1 MASSTAPT
9 RQFPEGFVWGTA
21 TAAFQ
26 VEGAVHEDGRG
37 QSIWDTFTHTP
48 GLVVDGTNADV
59 ACDHYHRYAGDVAMM
74 ADLGVDSYRF
84 SIAWPRVVPSG
95 SGTVN
100 AAGLDF
106 YRRLVDALLERDIAP
121 LATLYHWDLPQP
133 LQDAGGWTNRDTAE
147 RFAEYAAVVGEALGD
162 RVPTITTFNEPWC
175 SAFLGYSSGVH
186 APAIKDNASSLAA
199 VHHLNLA
206 HGLGV
211 AALRSTMP
219 STGQVSLTLNPA
231 VVRPATD
238 SDADADAARH
248 VDGLANRIFLE
259 PVLRGRYPK
268 DVLDDLTHITDWSFV
283 HDGDTAIINVPIDVL
298 GINYY
303 SPTRVTAATPE
314 LRAALH
320 GGWVNDP
327 MSADQPSQFPGTD
340 LAFAVPQEGP
350 YTAMG
355 WRIEPGSLTELLVR
369 IHQDYPGIPLMVT
382 ENGCAFPDQPG
393 PDGVVHDDDRIAYL
407 TGHIAAVHDAIAQG
421 VDVRGYYCWSL
432 MDNFEWAWGLS
443 KRFGLVHV
451 DFDTS
456 ERTWKDSA
464 RWYQQVISRNGLA

>member
-1 MASSTAPT
+1 
-9 RQFPEGFVWGTA
+9 
-21 TAAFQ
+21 
-26 VEGAVHEDGRG
+26 
-37 QSIWDTFTHTP
+37 
-48 GLVVDGTNADV
+48 
-59 ACDHYHRYAGDVAMM
+59 
-74 ADLGVDSYRF
+74 
-84 SIAWPRVVPSG
+84 
-95 SGTVN
+95 
-100 AAGLDF
+100 
-106 YRRLVDALLERDIAP
+106 
-121 LATLYHWDLPQP
+121 
-133 LQDAGGWTNRDTAE
+133 
-147 RFAEYAAVVGEALGD
+147 
-162 RVPTITTFNEPWC
+162 
-175 SAFLGYSSGVH
+175 
-186 APAIKDNASSLAA
+186 
-199 VHHLNLA
+199 
-206 HGLGV
+206 
-211 AALRSTMP
+211 
-219 STGQVSLTLNPA
+219 
-231 VVRPATD
+231 
-238 SDADADAARH
+238 
-248 VDGLANRIFLE
+248 
-259 PVLRGRYPK
+259 
-268 DVLDDLTHITDWSFV
+268 
-283 HDGDTAIINVPIDVL
+283 
-298 GINYY
+298 
-303 SPTRVTAATPE
+303 
-314 LRAALH
+314 
-320 GGWVNDP
+320 

>member
-1 MASSTAPT
+1 MTSTSAPS
-9 RQFPEGFVWGTA
+9 RQFPEDFVWGTA

-48 GLVVDGTNADV
+48 GLVVDGTDADL
-59 ACDHYHRYAGDVAMM
+59 ACDHYHRYAEDVALM
-74 ADLGVDSYRF
+74 ADLGLDSYRF
-84 SIAWPRVVPSG
+84 SLAWPRIVPTG
-95 SGTVN
+95 SGAVN
-100 AAGLDF
+100 HAGLDF
-106 YRRLVDALLERDIAP
+106 YSRLVDELLERDITP

-133 LQDAGGWTNRDTAE
+133 LQDAGGWTNRVTAE
-147 RFAEYAAVVGEALGD
+147 LFAEYAAVVGAALGD
-162 RVPTITTFNEPWC
+162 RIPTITTFNEPWC
-175 SAFLGYSSGVH
+175 SAFLGYGSGVH
-186 APAIKDNASSLAA
+186 APAIKHNASSLAA

-219 STGQVSLTLNPA
+219 AGGQVSITLNLA
-231 VVRPATD
+231 VVRGAKDTD
-238 SDADADAARH
+238 AEAVRH

-268 DVLDDLTHITDWSFV
+268 DLLDDLVHITDWAFIK
-283 HDGDTAIINVPIDVL
+283 DGDTATINAPIDVL
-298 GINYY
+298 GVNYY
-303 SPTRVTAATPE
+303 TPTLVTAATPE
-314 LRAALH
+314 LYANTDGR
-320 GGWVNDP
+320 WVNDP
-327 MSADQPSQFPGTD
+327 MSSDQPSPFPGTD

-355 WRIEPGSLTELLVR
+355 WRIEPASLTELLLRV
-369 IHQDYPGIPLMVT
+369 HQNYPGVPLMIT
-382 ENGCAFPDQPG
+382 ENGCAFADEPG
-393 PDGVVHDDDRIAYL
+393 PDGIVHDHDRIDYL
-407 TGHIAAVHDAIAQG
+407 AGHIGAVHDAIGQG

-443 KRFGLVHV
+443 KRFGLVRV

-464 RWYQQVISRNGLA
+464 HWYKQVIARNGLP